1 MDAES
6 ARLRSLMLNI
16 LSSEDALS
24 CDSILLS
31 GGLDTSIASEA
42 LKTII
47 DNKNESKLR
56 TGITLTIDPDDNAV
70 AQANGLF
77 TQQPQD
83 ILYARKIAAKLG
95 LEHHVIEP
103 SLDDLINGPTMDL
116 CVRVLRTFDG
126 MELRNA
132 VVIASSLMLAKK
144 LGCRRVCTGDG
155 ADELFAGY
163 SFMHRMDDP
172 ALRKYT
178 RNMVKNMSFCAFPLA
193 KELGLEAWSPYLDP
207 RIIEYAV
214 SDDGG
219 SARSLKIGEFAG
231 ATHGKLILRKAFPEV
246 ISAGRRKEPIEC
258 GSGTTVIPALME
270 LLISDADF
278 ESEAREALAQ
288 YDVVVRDKER
298 LAYFRSFR
306 RVVLDCPGVMA
317 QMHRYGPGTCPD
329 CKFRLKD
336 GTSFC
341 NVCGLY
347 PARPVSE

>member
-6 ARLRSLMLNI
+6 ARLRSLVLN
-16 LSSEDALS
+16 DALS

-56 TGITLTIDPDDNAV
+56 TGITLTIDPDNNTV

-103 SLDDLINGPTMDL
+103 SLDDLINGPTMDF
-116 CVRVLRTFDG
+116 LRTFDG

-132 VVIASSLMLAKK
+132 VVIASSLMFAKK
-144 LGCRRVCTGDG
+144 LGCR
-155 ADELFAGY
+155 LFAGY

-178 RNMVKNMSFCAFPLA
+178 RNMVKTMSFCAFPLA

-207 RIIEYAV
+207 RIIEYA
-214 SDDGG
+214 
-219 SARSLKIGEFAG
+219 LKIGEFAG

-246 ISAGRRKEPIEC
+246 ISAERRKEPIEC

-278 ESEAREALAQ
+278 ESEAREALAHTIC
-288 YDVVVRDKER
+288 
-298 LAYFRSFR
+298 AYFRSFR
-306 RVVLDCPGVMA
+306 RVVWTAPCYGADA
-317 QMHRYGPGTCPD
+317 QVWAGTCPD

-336 GTSFC
+336 G
-341 NVCGLY
+341 
-347 PARPVSE
+347 PASAT